1 MGTTSYTIRDICGSC
16 WGYGVDRIQ
25 KKFWRQQ
32 MMHRIAAIGYAVFG
46 VVAALFLI
54 ISIPYLKV
62 WNPSRYTV
70 GFVTVAIAMINILG
84 LVYLIRHREDYERWL
99 LIATGLG
106 NGLSLF
112 VIIFSLAGSFFL
124 EYIFRM

>member
-1 MGTTSYTIRDICGSC
+1 
-16 WGYGVDRIQ
+16 
-25 KKFWRQQ
+25 
-32 MMHRIAAIGYAVFG
+32 MHRIAAIGYAVFG